1 MISYHEVCLQELL
14 SSCLTSATHLAKKMI
29 MYDYDCNLPY
39 TSALMELLGVARDSE
54 SLTKKNLAGVDTR
67 I

>member
-1 MISYHEVCLQELL
+1 
-14 SSCLTSATHLAKKMI
+14 

-54 SLTKKNLAGVDTR
+54 SLTKKT
-67 I
+67 